1 MRHALAVLAI
11 VAALSGPFDPD
22 AAAADEAARQQRQAQ
37 DMTLWRRADG
47 TYSSPAP
54 SGAWWMATGEHR

>member
-1 MRHALAVLAI
+1 MRHLLAALTV
-11 VAALSGPFDPD
+11 VVALSGTVDPD
-22 AAAADEAARQQRQAQ
+22 TAATDEAARQQQQAQ

-54 SGAWWMATGEHR
+54 SGAWWTERQP